1 MSLMGHKMEP
11 DTLTLCSFPAQEAT
25 EEPKVAADHCQTD
38 EGEDRGMMPSKPAD
52 EQVMKKAE
60 PVERKEE
67 VKVAPL
73 PPRRASTSTPSNM
86 PVRLLTRLGSLD
98 GELNQESRHVM
109 GSYCSVKLRLMLTT
123 PPCLLH
129 RCPCSAGEEVPR
141 HLTQELHASQ
151 RTSRLPAES
160 QDVHTNRLPSPWRS
174 APTAAP

>member
-98 GELNQESRHVM
+98 GESNQESRHVM

-123 PPCLLH
+123 PPL
-129 RCPCSAGEEVPR
+129 PPPQVPLQCR
-141 HLTQELHASQ
+141 
-151 RTSRLPAES
+151 
-160 QDVHTNRLPSPWRS
+160 
-174 APTAAP
+174 